1 MATIIENLDVLKNI
15 KEDIKTALENKGV
28 DMTNTP
34 FTGYAEKINEI
45 TIDVGEYGLKFANS
59 TLTEIPEIFDFSNV
73 TDYSYMFTNCKN
85 LTGSPLGNSIVI
97 DGSGDYAFYGA
108 EKLNLP
114 QEVTI
119 RGNATAFNM
128 FGNNNGSIRQ
138 IECEGFP
145 SNIIKGETATNVF
158 MSLGSTRNHIRD
170 VDYDKFLYDNIV
182 ANMLFIS
189 PQQEQDLQVLFYGIG
204 GVEEMWVGHT
214 NISYN
219 FNHNRDV
226 QVENIK
232 RLRLDGDYS
241 NYGLNGYSNSY
252 PRYFFNELEYIYG
265 CNGLK
270 GSFYFTNLNR
280 DFNVECF
287 KVFLQNIG
295 SVPDGEY
302 EISLPSGMIEQ
313 LSEDDIATATNKG
326 YRIRD

>member
-15 KEDIKTALENKGV
+15 KEDIKTAIENKGV

-59 TLTEIPEIFDFSNV
+59 TLTKIPEIFDFSNV

-85 LTGSPLGNSIVI
+85 LTGSPIGDSIVI
-97 DGSGDYAFYGA
+97 EGSGDYAFYGA
-108 EKLNLP
+108 KKLNLP
-114 QEVTI
+114 QVTI

-128 FGNNNGSIRQ
+128 FGNNNDSIRQ

-145 SNIIKGETATNVF
+145 SNIIKGETAANVF
-158 MSLGSTRNHIRD
+158 ISLGSTRNNIFGDDNDR
-170 VDYDKFLYDNIV
+170 FLYDNIV
-182 ANMLFIS
+182 ANLLYIA
-189 PQQEQDLQVLFYGIG
+189 PQQEQDLQTLFWGIG
-204 GVEEMWVGHT
+204 RVEEMTIGNY

-226 QVENIK
+226 QVKNIK
-232 RLRLDGDYS
+232 RLKLDGDYS

-252 PRYFFNELEYIYG
+252 SRYFFEELEYIYG

-270 GSFYFTNLNR
+270 GTFYFTNFNR
-280 DFNVECF
+280 DFNVESF
-287 KVFLQNIG
+287 KVFLKNIG
-295 SVPDGEY
+295 SVPDGEC
-302 EISLPSGMIEQ
+302 EINLPTRMTGQ

-326 YRIRD
+326 YIIRY